1 MLSSAVAVS
10 SGAACSKGGIIIV
23 GDEETEDTRKN
34 STVSLSKSQLRKM
47 VRVVTV

>member
-1 MLSSAVAVS
+1 MASWVS
-10 SGAACSKGGIIIV
+10 VFEFFEELIIV